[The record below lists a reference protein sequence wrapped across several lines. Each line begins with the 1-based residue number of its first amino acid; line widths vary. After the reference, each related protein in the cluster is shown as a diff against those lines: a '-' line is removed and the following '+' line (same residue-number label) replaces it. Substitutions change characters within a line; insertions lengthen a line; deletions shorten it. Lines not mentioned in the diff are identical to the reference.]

1 MEQPQIQRGVTAQLF
16 IPFNAVTFQST
27 VKTYAA
33 KDNPDDATPPETG
46 YRMYQALAITEGE
59 FNGTVFTAEE
69 LASMVERI
77 NASGRVNQI
86 RIVEEH
92 NDSVGSLLGRAT
104 SLDVKKV
111 NIDGM
116 DLQGVTIDFALF
128 DRLQKQRDAITQL
141 EQAPDLIGLSV
152 AIIGD
157 LIPVEVYQ
165 NEEVVDIKWTWKG
178 MDLIHVALVT
188 YPACSATE
196 GTIAAVYKTADG
208 VTFNPAF
215 FTAALTSEVM
225 EPTKLDQTPNKS
237 SVAAA
242 EGNAPVTTGGTP
254 GDNITKMSAA
264 TIATEV
270 SHSYAAPSPEM
281 QTKTLQECLEI
292 AALGQKIGVDLDT
305 GLLLSMSADQ
315 RKAYKTDLQ
324 KIVEKFGSAHPTA
337 KNPAAAEKGA
347 EFTGTSEPDYA
358 KLGSDFIAGT
368 GTFAN
373 FGKKLGGN

>member
-16 IPFNAVTFQST
+16 IPFNGVTFQST

-33 KDNPDDATPPETG
+33 KDNSDDATPPETG

-59 FNGTVFTAEE
+59 FNDTVFTADE

-92 NDSVGSLLGRAT
+92 NDSVGALLGRAT

-165 NEEVVDIKWTWKG
+165 NEVVDIKWTWKG

-196 GTIAAVYKTADG
+196 GTIAAVYKTSDG
-208 VTFNPAF
+208 AVFNPAF
-215 FTAALTSEVM
+215 FTAAPTSEVM
-225 EPTKLDQTPNKS
+225 EPTKLDQTLGMTSAKATEAGTS
-237 SVAAA
+237 
-242 EGNAPVTTGGTP
+242 VTTSGTFGGNTP
-254 GDNITKMSAA
+254 NMTAA
-264 TIATEV
+264 TVTTEAPQT
-270 SHSYAAPSPEM
+270 YAAPSPET

-292 AALGQKIGVDLDT
+292 AALGQKIEVDLDT

-315 RKAYKTDLQ
+315 RKAYKADLQ
-324 KIVEKFGSAHPTA
+324 KIVEKFGTAHPAA
-337 KNPAAAEKGA
+337 KTPASAEKGA
-347 EFTGTSEPDYA
+347 EFTGTNEPDYER
-358 KLGSDFIAGT
+358 LGKDFIAGT